1 MLVPKCYTCGKVLSH
16 VEIRWI
22 QKKEECENNPN
33 LSKEETLTIMAAY
46 LDELGIK
53 SRCCRKC
60 LLTFV
65 EHVKIIM

>member
-1 MLVPKCYTCGKVLSH
+1 MLIPKCYTCGKVLCH

-22 QKKEECENNPN
+22 RKKEECENDPSLDN
-33 LSKEETLTIMAAY
+33 EQQLTIMAAY
-46 LDELGIK
+46 LDELGIR

-65 EHVKIIM
+65 ESVKIIM

>member
-1 MLVPKCYTCGKVLSH
+1 MLIPKCYTCGKVLSH

-22 QKKEECENNPN
+22 HKKEECANNVN
-33 LSKEETLTIMAAY
+33 LTKEESLTIMANY
-46 LDELGIK
+46 LDELKIT